1 MNAMFDINNGD
12 VAFMIVTTVLVFF
25 MTPGL
30 AFFYGGLVE
39 RKNSLTMMFY
49 TFISVGIITVLWTLG
64 GFSMVFGK
72 DIGGIIGNPME
83 YFMLNGMD
91 FSVNPNYGSKI
102 PFLMFFMYQLM
113 FAIITA
119 PLMTG
124 AFANRMSPGN
134 WIKMLVL
141 WMIVVYFPVA
151 HWVWG
156 GGFLSQMG
164 FVDYAGGTVIHAT
177 AGFSSLVAIL
187 VLGRRSEISK
197 RGYGNLNLILIGTGI
212 LLFGWFGFNS
222 GGALAS
228 GEKAA
233 IAFTN
238 TGIAAGFAL
247 VVWMLIS
254 YYRTRRFSMIELAT
268 GAVAGL
274 ATITPASGYVTPQS
288 AALIGIIAA
297 LVCFCCVQLLK
308 RLKVDDAL
316 GVWGVHG
323 MGGFTGTLLIG
334 LFADATV
341 NDVAGGGHQFL
352 IQLSGVL
359 LVVVYSVLCTWII
372 MKLIQM
378 TGSLRVSDQV
388 QREGLDKAYMAESDT
403 PA

>member
-1 MNAMFDINNGD
+1 MQDINNGD
-12 VAFMIVTTVLVFF
+12 VAFMVVTTVLVFF

-39 RKNSLTMMFY
+39 KKNSLTMMFY
-49 TFISVGIITVLWTLG
+49 TFIAVGIVTVMWTLG
-64 GFSMVFGK
+64 GFSMVFGS
-72 DIGGIIGNPME
+72 DLRGVIGNPAE
-83 YFMLNGMD
+83 YFMLRNMD

-141 WMIVVYFPVA
+141 WMAVVYFPVA
-151 HWVWG
+151 HWIWG

-164 FVDYAGGTVIHAT
+164 FVDYAGGTVIHVT
-177 AGFSSLVAIL
+177 AGFSSLAAIL
-187 VLGRRSEISK
+187 VLGNRLEKPK
-197 RGYGNLNLILIGTGI
+197 RNYGNLNLVLIGTGI
-212 LLFGWFGFNS
+212 LFFGWFGFNS

-228 GEKAA
+228 GEKAV

-238 TGIAAGFAL
+238 TGIAAGFAM
-247 VVWMLIS
+247 VIWQLIS
-254 YYRTRRFSMIELAT
+254 YYYKRRFSMIELAT

-288 AALIGIIAA
+288 SALIGIIAA
-297 LVCFCCVQLLK
+297 IICYCCVELLK
-308 RLKVDDAL
+308 RFKIDDAL

-334 LFADATV
+334 LFAQSAVD
-341 NDVAGGGHQFL
+341 DVSSGSSQFL
-352 IQLSGVL
+352 IQLLGVA
-359 LVVVYSVLCTWII
+359 LVVVWSMLSTWII
-372 MKLIQM
+372 LKIVGA
-378 TGSLRVSDQV
+378 TGTLNVSDKIQK
-388 QREGLDKAYMAESDT
+388 EGLDKKYMAETDD
-403 PA
+403 

>member
-1 MNAMFDINNGD
+1 MAMHDINNGD
-12 VAFMIVTTVLVFF
+12 VAFMVVTTVLVFF

-39 RKNSLTMMFY
+39 KKNSLTMMFY
-49 TFISVGIITVLWTLG
+49 TFIAVGIVTVMWALG
-64 GFSMVFGK
+64 GFSMVFGS
-72 DIGGIIGNPME
+72 DIHGIIGNPAQ
-83 YFMLNGMD
+83 YFMLRNMD
-91 FSVNPNYGSKI
+91 FIINPNYGSNI

-134 WIKMLVL
+134 WLKMLVL
-141 WMIVVYFPVA
+141 WMIAVYFPVA

-164 FVDYAGGTVIHAT
+164 FVDYAGGTVIHVT

-187 VLGRRSEISK
+187 VLGRRLEIPK
-197 RGYGNLNLILIGTGI
+197 RNHGDLNLVLIGTAI

-228 GEKAA
+228 GQKAA

-247 VVWMLIS
+247 VVWMIIS
-254 YYRTRRFSMIELAT
+254 YYQKRRFSMIELTT
-268 GAVAGL
+268 GAIAGL

-288 AALIGIIAA
+288 AVLIGIIAA
-297 LVCFCCVQLLK
+297 IVCYSCVQLLK
-308 RLKVDDAL
+308 YFKVDDAL

-334 LFADATV
+334 LFAESAV
-341 NDVAGGGHQFL
+341 NNVSCGVSQFL
-352 IQLSGVL
+352 IQLLGVA
-359 LVVVYSVLCTWII
+359 LVVAYSMFCTWII
-372 MKLIQM
+372 LKLIGA
-378 TGSLRVSDQV
+378 TGSLKVSDEIQK
-388 QREGLDKAYMAESDT
+388 EGLDKKYMAETDD
-403 PA
+403 